1 MEPGFLVPYECA
13 TLMNVIFCH
22 RKSLHVTR
30 NDFFMQIDDFFPKIY
45 FFSNRDL
52 LYQLSSCHRNEILV
66 TRNKLLSQEL
76 NSCHKK
82 QCLSR
87 EINVLLQEK
96 LFFSLN
102 LPRSTRDYKKRAD
115 NKGNFL
121 WQDINFLS
129 AMLPGWLRL

>member
-30 NDFFMQIDDFFPKIY
+30 NDFFRKIDDFFPKIY

-52 LYQLSSCHRNEILV
+52 LYQLSSCHRKWILV

-76 NSCHKK
+76 NSFHKK
-82 QCLSR
+82 WMLVKRNKCFTAR
-87 EINVLLQEK
+87 KIVL
-96 LFFSLN
+96 SLN

-121 WQDINFLS
+121 WQDTNFLS
-129 AMLPGWLRL
+129 AMLPGWLGL